1 MKLLLASVPKFHPIH
16 FFSSHFLKVCTA
28 LGPAKVPR
36 ESRLTERSPLTL
48 AGDEYTSVEK
58 GGGQRCAFFCP
69 AEFFY
74 SNVDYAS
81 IS

>member
-1 MKLLLASVPKFHPIH
+1 MKLPLAWVPKFDPIH
-16 FFSSHFLKVCTA
+16 FFSSHFLKVCTV

-36 ESRLTERSPLTL
+36 ESRLLLQMMDVPPSR
-48 AGDEYTSVEK
+48 K
-58 GGGQRCAFFCP
+58 GTGQRCAFFCP

-81 IS
+81 IH